1 MNTRHPGFRR
11 AAAVSWTLAGVGVA
25 GVVGASLLAWADT
38 VEKQTDSA
46 LPGWV
51 QLPAVPPLSAPTT
64 TTSMA
69 PRSRCLRGNA
79 DRRMAGNRELQSG
92 HAVELKARKR
102 DIHLRLLEVE
112 QNCVRIGQRLID
124 RVHHLEL
131 HVGGAL
137 RRSHEQARPDA
148 VA

>member
-69 PRSRCLRGNA
+69 PSYAPRFHTQSRG
-79 DRRMAGNRELQSG
+79 S
-92 HAVELKARKR
+92 
-102 DIHLRLLEVE
+102 
-112 QNCVRIGQRLID
+112 
-124 RVHHLEL
+124 
-131 HVGGAL
+131 
-137 RRSHEQARPDA
+137 
-148 VA
+148 